1 MRWLAEQGHTVTG
14 VDRSTQALQ
23 TAANFGA
30 TVLAD
35 IESQP
40 WPLMSGNQVRQFDAV
55 IVTNYL
61 WRALFST
68 IAQSLAPDGVLIYE
82 TFAQGNETLGQPSRP
97 DFLLQTAELLRAFAS
112 LHLVAFEE
120 GFVDHP
126 ARFVQ
131 RLAAVRADLQTSNRP
146 TPARYTL

>member
-14 VDRSTQALQ
+14 VDRSAQALQ
-23 TAANFGA
+23 AAANFGA

-61 WRALFST
+61 WRTLFST

-120 GFVDHP
+120 GLVDHP